1 MLRDGDFNRIL
12 KDIENAALNQKKDRF
27 VKKYGFVACNEFYK
41 DKSGLPDLPQTK
53 NDLSS
58 IKRTFNMMDIKQ
70 ENIFELVDA
79 GHDEIEDQF
88 EQMNDSILIQVPTLS
103 PLTGIGSN

>member
-41 DKSGLPDLPQTK
+41 DKSGLPDLP
-53 NDLSS
+53 
-58 IKRTFNMMDIKQ
+58 
-70 ENIFELVDA
+70 
-79 GHDEIEDQF
+79 
-88 EQMNDSILIQVPTLS
+88 
-103 PLTGIGSN
+103 